1 MIVVMDTILN
11 IEIMHIIQLLI
22 AIFIAICLLQSGADK
37 IIDFQPTALNYDL
50 DSLYRFWSKNKPDT
64 TINSTKIKSFKSKN

>member
-1 MIVVMDTILN
+1 MDTILN

-37 IIDFQPTALNYDL
+37 IIDFQG
-50 DSLYRFWSKNKPDT
+50 NKEYFLEHFA
-64 TINSTKIKSFKSKN
+64 NSHGCMQLTFHEKVFEEPYFCSCGCYI